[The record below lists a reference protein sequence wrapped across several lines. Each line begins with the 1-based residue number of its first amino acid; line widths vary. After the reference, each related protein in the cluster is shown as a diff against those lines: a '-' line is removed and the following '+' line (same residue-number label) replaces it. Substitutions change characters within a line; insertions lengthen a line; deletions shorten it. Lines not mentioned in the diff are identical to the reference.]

1 MKTFTYLI
9 VSAALFL
16 GAAGVSIA
24 QEAAVSDDTG
34 KAVKEEIA
42 NARRFEVGGF
52 KDNWSLGIAGGVN
65 HYMGEH
71 DRQMKFINR
80 LAPAMD
86 IYVGKW
92 FTPTLGFRIMYS
104 GGDFLG
110 ATNITTGMINSYGV
124 PVAADYLKQSYLD
137 AYPGYKGD
145 GTDYQG
151 LYWQKSHVWNVHI
164 DFMINLMNLIGGY
177 KERVY
182 SLSPYFGVGYARS
195 YAHKNIDNSF
205 SNNRVNG
212 ILGLLNTFRLGDA
225 LDLNIDVRGVMVP
238 EDFEGEL
245 GKRPAGGETYES
257 EGYLTATLGLAYK
270 FKPRGWNQGKN
281 KTIYETKTVTVVDRD
296 ALDAALARNK
306 DLEDALENAKA
317 QTKVTTEIIES
328 LLSPELFI
336 VFAFDKYE
344 LSGEARV
351 TLTNLAKLLN
361 SVDNAKYKISGY
373 ADQQTGSAE
382 HNLWLSNQR
391 AQAVYD
397 FLVNEQGVSPEQL
410 SIEAFGGVD
419 VMYYDDI
426 RLSRA
431 VILTLVK

>member
-1 MKTFTYLI
+1 MKTFNYLI

-16 GAAGVSIA
+16 GAAVASFA
-24 QEAAVSDDTG
+24 QETAVSGDTD

-42 NARRFEVGGF
+42 NARRFEVGSF
-52 KDNWSLGIAGGVN
+52 KDNWFLGIGGGVN
-65 HYMGEH
+65 LYMGEH
-71 DRQMKFINR
+71 DRQMKIINR

-86 IYVGKW
+86 VYFGKW

-110 ATNITTGMINSYGV
+110 ATNNVTGFINSTGT
-124 PVAADYLKQSYLD
+124 PVAPDYLTNKYLENN
-137 AYPGYKGD
+137 PGYKGD

-151 LYWQKSHVWNVHI
+151 LYWQKSHAWNVHV
-164 DFMINLMNLIGGY
+164 DFMLNLMNLIGGY
-177 KERVY
+177 KERAY
-182 SLSPYFGVGYARS
+182 NLSPYFGVGYARS
-195 YAHKNIDNSF
+195 YAYKTIDNSF

-238 EDFEGEL
+238 QDFEGEL
-245 GKRPAGGETYES
+245 GKRPEGGETYES

-270 FKPRGWNQGKN
+270 FKPRGWHQGKN

-317 QTKVTTEIIES
+317 QTKVTTEVIES

-351 TLTNLAKLLN
+351 TLTNLARLLN

-397 FLVNEQGVSPEQL
+397 FLVKEQGVAPEKL